1 MSSTFEDMIPYML
14 HEIEMLEFDIDKFK
28 ARISSFFSRQDEKLG
43 KQAIKN
49 TWISYLILQIT
60 IIF

>member
-1 MSSTFEDMIPYML
+1 ML